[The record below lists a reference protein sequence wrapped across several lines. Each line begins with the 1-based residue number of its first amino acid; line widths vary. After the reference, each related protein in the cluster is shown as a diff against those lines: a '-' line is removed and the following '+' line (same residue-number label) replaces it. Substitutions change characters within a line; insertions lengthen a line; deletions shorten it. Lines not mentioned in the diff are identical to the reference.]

1 MGIIIL
7 FSMFSLGSRIVRM
20 SKLFSQT
27 KIRETLLS
35 FGVGL
40 VAFLVVMQILMG
52 FGLFYWPILW
62 GILIACLVLARFERS
77 SLKIHLENLNQLLD
91 TLHTK
96 IHEKNTWIW
105 ILLLAC
111 SLAYFYFGFN
121 HTIIPYPTARDAN
134 HEYLYTPKVIADNFG
149 IIR

>member
-1 MGIIIL
+1 
-7 FSMFSLGSRIVRM
+7 MFSLGSRIVRM

-40 VAFLVVMQILMG
+40 VAFLVVIQ
-52 FGLFYWPILW
+52 
-62 GILIACLVLARFERS
+62 ILIACLVLARFEKPT
-77 SLKIHLENLNQLLD
+77 LKIHLENLNQLLE